1 MRAADEGHGRILS
14 GYVVPPMTGGARRG
28 TLPSM
33 QSEPIHPAVR
43 VGHVHLKV
51 ADLDRSLA
59 FYRDALG
66 LNLTADG
73 RPVGLEAA
81 FLAAGDYHHHIGL
94 NTWESAGATPPPPG
108 HTGLYHVA
116 FVYPDRRELGKAVQR
131 LIDHGY
137 APDHA
142 TDHGG
147 TVSVYLDD
155 PDGNGIE
162 LYADRPRDVWPPP
175 QPGFQVGMFTA
186 PLDLEDLVRA
196 APGEEAPRQV
206 GEGLTLGHMHLHVGD
221 IDEAMRFY
229 RDVIGFDSMAE
240 LPGAAFV
247 SAGGYHHHLGFNT
260 WQGQGAPPAPADAVG
275 LRYWTLRLDGDD
287 ELAQVRARIDAAGIP
302 TEEHPEGLLVRDPF
316 GNAVVLTT

>member
-1 MRAADEGHGRILS
+1 VLAPR
-14 GYVVPPMTGGARRG
+14 T
-28 TLPSM
+28 
-33 QSEPIHPAVR
+33 HP
-43 VGHVHLKV
+43 GKVHLTV
-51 ADLDRSLA
+51 TDLDRS
-59 FYRDALG
+59 
-66 LNLTADG
+66 
-73 RPVGLEAA
+73 VGYYQ
-81 FLAAGDYHHHIGL
+81 DMIGL
-94 NTWESAGATPPPPG
+94 RLHGRENGTARMGAGGDDLLVLEENAQAKPAGRTS
-108 HTGLYHVA
+108 GLYHFA
-116 FVYPDRRELGKAVQR
+116 LLHPSREELGSALQR
-131 LIDHGY
+131 LAARRTPMQGASDHG
-137 APDHA
+137 
-142 TDHGG
+142 
-147 TVSVYLDD
+147 VSEALYLRD